1 MGLSL
6 RTVLLRYQH
15 CLDSFQGLL
24 GPAGTC
30 PMSSSTHNTA
40 VPIFAT
46 PELGLIYHIK
56 LSPLLLIVCK
66 VGAFHY
72 LFILPHK
79 KQYQVWYPI

>member
-6 RTVLLRYQH
+6 PTVLLRYQH

-24 GPAGTC
+24 GPAGIC
-30 PMSSSTHNTA
+30 PVSSSTTHNTA

-56 LSPLLLIVCK
+56 LRPLRMIVCK

-79 KQYQVWYPI
+79 KLST